1 MRSFWYEYLGDR
13 IEVIFS
19 LIKNGR
25 WWYHHE
31 TNQKLGIEFDY
42 PYPENADRLHIGL
55 DDLEEMDPEVR
66 SYLFQKLQLD
76 APEFGLAYS

>member
-13 IEVIFS
+13 VEIFFS

-25 WWYHHE
+25 WWYHYKTGE
-31 TNQKLGIEFDY
+31 KVGVEFDY
-42 PYPENADRLHIGL
+42 PYPENDDELRIGMS
-55 DDLEEMDPEVR
+55 DLEDMDPQVR
-66 SYLFQKLQLD
+66 SMLFQSLKMD